1 MRPVSR
7 LWSGWGR
14 AAGQAVDEDV
24 DKGTDWPSCGVRYG
38 RPPPAQR
45 LAYHAAPGGERRAE
59 LTERGGQP
67 AAELQSARRQWR
79 RRGLLT
85 SQLAGRF
92 MAIADSGQG
101 RDSTRA
107 CCSEGGEIVA
117 KATIDPALAGISA
130 IRAGLGM
137 ILARSAQ
144 RFGSKTAL
152 IAGGW
157 TLTYQALH
165 ELCDRVA
172 GGLHALGVRPGD
184 RVSLYS
190 PNRWEWVVAYH
201 AALRAGAVVNPIN
214 VMLTPEEVA
223 FVLNDCG
230 AAVIFTAGEKAEVI
244 VGLTRAV
251 PTLRRVISF
260 DPAGGDVT
268 LFEDLL
274 TSPPATQ
281 QTPRPA
287 PADLSTIGY
296 TSGTTGHPKGAMQSH
311 RAVFLN
317 TAALF
322 AVQTRTQR
330 DVMVNALPLPHVYG
344 NVVMNGTFMAGAT
357 LVMMERF
364 DPALA
369 LAEIERHHATVFDG
383 VPTMYAMMLA
393 DPSMPSTDLSSLR
406 ICAVGGQTMP
416 VAKMQEWEAGSGA
429 PLLELWG
436 MTELGG
442 AGTSN
447 CSYMPNVHGSIGF
460 ALPGAE
466 ARVAALHDASVT
478 VPDGEPGELMIRGP
492 LVMLGYYGNEPATK
506 AAIEPDG
513 WMHTGDIASRDDE
526 GHYFI
531 VDRRKDLIITGGFN
545 VYPAEIERVVASH
558 PAVAMVAVGSVPD
571 ETLGE
576 LARAYVVLR
585 PGATATQAQIIEH
598 CRPHLAAYKLPRS
611 VQFVP
616 DLPKTSTGKVMR
628 RELKT
633 LDH

>member
-1 MRPVSR
+1 
-7 LWSGWGR
+7 
-14 AAGQAVDEDV
+14 
-24 DKGTDWPSCGVRYG
+24 
-38 RPPPAQR
+38 
-45 LAYHAAPGGERRAE
+45 
-59 LTERGGQP
+59 
-67 AAELQSARRQWR
+67 
-79 RRGLLT
+79 
-85 SQLAGRF
+85 
-92 MAIADSGQG
+92 MAIARSRTN
-101 RDSTRA
+101 RDRA
-107 CCSEGGEIVA
+107 GVGGFQEGEIVA
-117 KATIDPALAGISA
+117 ETTVDPARAEISP
-130 IRAGLGM
+130 IRSDLGM
-137 ILARSAQ
+137 ILAGTAE

-152 IAGGW
+152 IAGGQ

-165 ELCDRVA
+165 GLCDRA
-172 GGLHALGVRPGD
+172 AAGLHALGVRPGD
-184 RVSLYS
+184 RVSIYS

-201 AALRAGAVVNPIN
+201 AALRVGAVANPIN

-230 AAVIFTAGEKAEVI
+230 AAAIFTAGEKAEVI
-244 VGLTRAV
+244 LSLTRTV
-251 PTLRRVISF
+251 PTLRQVISF
-260 DPAGGDVT
+260 DDVGGSAT
-268 LFEDLL
+268 AFGDLL
-274 TSPPATQ
+274 SSAGRAPDI
-281 QTPRPA
+281 PRPA
-287 PADLSTIGY
+287 PTDLSTIGY

-322 AVQTRTQR
+322 AVQTRTDR
-330 DVMVNALPLPHVYG
+330 DVMLNALPLPHVYG
-344 NVVMNGTFMAGAT
+344 NIVMNGTFMAGAT

-364 DPALA
+364 DAAAA
-369 LAEIERHHATVFDG
+369 LAEIQRHHVTVFDG

-393 DPSMPSTDLSSLR
+393 DPSLPGADLTSLR
-406 ICAVGGQTMP
+406 VCAVGGQTMP
-416 VAKMQEWEAGSGA
+416 TAKMAEWERISRA

-460 ALPGAE
+460 ALPGLE
-466 ARVAALHDASVT
+466 ARIAALDDASKT
-478 VPDGEPGELMIRGP
+478 APDGEPGELVVRGP
-492 LVMLGYYGNEPATK
+492 LVMLGYYGNEQATRT
-506 AAIEPDG
+506 AIEPDG
-513 WMHTGDIASRDDE
+513 WMHTGDIATRDEE
-526 GHYFI
+526 GRYFI

-558 PAVAMVAVGSVPD
+558 PAVAMVAVGSVPH

-585 PGATATQAQIIEH
+585 PGAAATEAQIIDH

-611 VQFVP
+611 VRFVP

-633 LDH
+633 LDT

>member
-1 MRPVSR
+1 MAEATLAQISPV
-7 LWSGWGR
+7 
-14 AAGQAVDEDV
+14 QADL
-24 DKGTDWPSCGVRYG
+24 GT
-38 RPPPAQR
+38 
-45 LAYHAAPGGERRAE
+45 
-59 LTERGGQP
+59 
-67 AAELQSARRQWR
+67 
-79 RRGLLT
+79 
-85 SQLAGRF
+85 
-92 MAIADSGQG
+92 
-101 RDSTRA
+101 
-107 CCSEGGEIVA
+107 IV
-117 KATIDPALAGISA
+117 
-130 IRAGLGM
+130 
-137 ILARSAQ
+137 ARSAQ
-144 RFGSKTAL
+144 RYGPKPAL
-152 IAGGW
+152 VAGRR

-165 ELCDRVA
+165 DLCDRVA
-172 GGLHALGVRPGD
+172 GGLRELGVRPGD

-201 AALRAGAVVNPIN
+201 AALRAGAVVNPVN

-230 AAVIFTAGEKAEVI
+230 ATVIFTAGEKAEVMA
-244 VGLTRAV
+244 GLTRAV

-260 DPAGGDVT
+260 DPAV
-268 LFEDLL
+268 
-274 TSPPATQ
+274 
-281 QTPRPA
+281 
-287 PADLSTIGY
+287 
-296 TSGTTGHPKGAMQSH
+296 
-311 RAVFLN
+311 
-317 TAALF
+317 
-322 AVQTRTQR
+322 
-330 DVMVNALPLPHVYG
+330 
-344 NVVMNGTFMAGAT
+344 
-357 LVMMERF
+357 
-364 DPALA
+364 A
-369 LAEIERHHATVFDG
+369 LAEIQRQHATVFDG

-393 DPSMPSTDLSSLR
+393 DPSMPGADLSSLR

-416 VAKMQEWEAGSGA
+416 VAKMAEWEARSGA

-442 AGTSN
+442 AGSSN

-466 ARVAALHDASVT
+466 ARVAALDDASVT

-531 VDRRKDLIITGGFN
+531 VDRKKDLIITGGFN

-571 ETLGE
+571 QTLGE

-585 PGATATQAQIIEH
+585 PGASATQDQIIEH
-598 CRPHLAAYKLPRS
+598 CRPHLAAYKRPRS
-611 VQFVP
+611 IRFVP

-633 LDH
+633 LDR

>member
-1 MRPVSR
+1 V
-7 LWSGWGR
+7 
-14 AAGQAVDEDV
+14 AA
-24 DKGTDWPSCGVRYG
+24 
-38 RPPPAQR
+38 
-45 LAYHAAPGGERRAE
+45 L
-59 LTERGGQP
+59 
-67 AAELQSARRQWR
+67 
-79 RRGLLT
+79 
-85 SQLAGRF
+85 F
-92 MAIADSGQG
+92 
-101 RDSTRA
+101 
-107 CCSEGGEIVA
+107 EGGIMAE
-117 KATIDPALAGISA
+117 ATIDPIEAEIGP
-130 IRAGLGM
+130 IRADLGT
-137 ILARSAQ
+137 ILARSAR
-144 RFGSKTAL
+144 RFGPKPAL
-152 IAGGW
+152 IAGGR
-157 TLTYQALH
+157 TLTYGELH
-165 ELCDRVA
+165 ELCDRAA
-172 GGLHALGVRPGD
+172 GGLYALGVRPGD

-201 AALRAGAVVNPIN
+201 AALRLGAVVNPIN

-230 AAVIFTAGEKAEVI
+230 AAAIFTTGEKAGVI
-244 VGLTRAV
+244 QGLTRAV

-260 DPAGGDVT
+260 DDAGTGVT
-268 LFEDLL
+268 SFAELL
-274 TSPPATQ
+274 SQSAAAPEI
-281 QTPRPA
+281 PRPA

-317 TAALF
+317 SAALF
-322 AVQTRTQR
+322 AVQTRTGR
-330 DVMVNALPLPHVYG
+330 DVMLNALPLPHVYG
-344 NVVMNGTFMAGAT
+344 NLVMNGTFMTGAT
-357 LVMMERF
+357 LVMIERF
-364 DPALA
+364 DAAAA
-369 LAEIERHHATVFDG
+369 LAEIGRHHVTVFDG

-393 DPSMPSTDLSSLR
+393 DPCLPGADLASLR

-416 VAKMQEWEAGSGA
+416 AAKMAEWEQISRA

-460 ALPGAE
+460 ALPGLE
-466 ARVAALHDASVT
+466 ARVAALEDPSVT
-478 VPDGEPGELMIRGP
+478 VPDGEPGELMVRGP
-492 LVMLGYYGNEPATK
+492 LVMLGYYGNEQATH
-506 AAIEPDG
+506 AAIEPGG
-513 WMHTGDIASRDDE
+513 WMHTGDIATRDDE

-545 VYPAEIERVVASH
+545 VYPAEIERVAASH

-585 PGATATQAQIIEH
+585 PGTVATEDQIIDH

-611 VQFVP
+611 IRFVP

-633 LDH
+633 LDT